1 MVHALEKCH
10 TLLKPGGCLVD
21 IHALTNPPLFEI
33 QSEDGLINAGPL
45 LDSSNFERYR
55 QAFEA
60 IETVADSHLFSLDFK
75 KSAGYQIHIDSY
87 KSFQDWLA
95 DQWDTSYLSKK
106 TEEMIK
112 SAMSE
117 SGGAA
122 EIIVSKNAQVTVLRA
137 EST

>member
-21 IHALTNPPLFEI
+21 IHALTNPPLIEI
-33 QSEDGLINAGPL
+33 QSENGLINAGPL
-45 LDSSNFERYR
+45 LDSSNFERFR

-60 IETVADSHLFSLDFK
+60 IETVADSHLFALDFK

-95 DQWDTSYLSKK
+95 EQWDTSYLPPSTDKV
-106 TEEMIK
+106 IK
-112 SAMSE
+112 DSMSAG
-117 SGGAA
+117 GGASRL
-122 EIIVSKNAQVTVLRA
+122 VVTKKAQVTILRA
-137 EST
+137 L